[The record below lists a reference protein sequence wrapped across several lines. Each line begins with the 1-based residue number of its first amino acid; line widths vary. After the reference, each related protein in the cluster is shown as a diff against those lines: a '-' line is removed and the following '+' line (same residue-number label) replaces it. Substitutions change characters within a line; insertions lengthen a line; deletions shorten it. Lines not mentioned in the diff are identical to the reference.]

1 MRAVF
6 TFASLLVVLG
16 IVVVTVR
23 HQLQASRQLLPA
35 GNAPAAAGAS
45 APFGGASQP
54 SVAQYQRELDRA
66 LQAGV
71 AGRASAAEA
80 AEGSR

>member
-1 MRAVF
+1 MRGLL

-16 IVVVTVR
+16 IVVVSVK
-23 HQLQASRQLLPA
+23 HQLQASRQLLP
-35 GNAPAAAGAS
+35 GGAPTAAGAS
-45 APFGGASQP
+45 APYGGASQP

-71 AGRASAAEA
+71 AERASAAEA